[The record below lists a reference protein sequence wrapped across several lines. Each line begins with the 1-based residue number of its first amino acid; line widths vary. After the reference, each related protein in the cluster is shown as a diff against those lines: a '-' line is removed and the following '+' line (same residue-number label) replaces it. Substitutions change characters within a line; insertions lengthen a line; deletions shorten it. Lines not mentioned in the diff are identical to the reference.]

1 MLTKTK
7 QNETKSK
14 LSKQRLNKTC
24 RWRCFAFFALKMV
37 IDLRPQ
43 KAFVVVFPFIKKVGP
58 LWKKKKNDVLIP
70 TKLTFSVTEKLET
83 FSKIPGDVKLNQQCT
98 NPNDWNPKH
107 HYLFQISA
115 MNHHTSLEKFK
126 MAASWKP
133 KFYKW
138 SPCFDNTQNRENF
151 NCWSCPVLR
160 FLKNVENCYLTKTFI
175 EMQI

>member
-1 MLTKTK
+1 MQVTLFRFFRFKNGYWFTPAEGFCCCFSFY
-7 QNETKSK
+7 QKSG
-14 LSKQRLNKTC
+14 SP
-24 RWRCFAFFALKMV
+24 
-37 IDLRPQ
+37 I
-43 KAFVVVFPFIKKVGP
+43 
-58 LWKKKKNDVLIP
+58 KKKKNDVLIP

-98 NPNDWNPKH
+98 NPNNWNPKH

-151 NCWSCPVLR
+151 NCWSCPVLG
-160 FLKNVENCYLTKTFI
+160 FLKNLENCYLTKTFI
-175 EMQI
+175 ELQI